1 MSLLV
6 AVAAVLLV
14 LWMQRRSG
22 VDRLADMRADHT
34 PDAKLVDPDETFHL
48 DMTLQNMGRHY
59 ILFAQLEERLH
70 RAFTV
75 RDPDIPAW
83 EVRSGET
90 KISFS
95 TWLPPRRQVRFRVPV
110 SISAR
115 GVYCLA
121 PLKFSIGDFLGLQER
136 SRLSDKFRAVVVAP
150 KEAEDQG
157 FADVLGGFL
166 GNVSVRRFIHEDPA
180 LFTGFR
186 EYTGR
191 EPMKQISWYQSA
203 KGQGLMV
210 KILDHTAEPQVSVL
224 VNADTRAKERGP
236 LLEKCYSMAR
246 TICRVLEERGI
257 AYDFAVNA
265 ELASS
270 AAGTDNTVGEGLGAN
285 HFAAV
290 LGCLGQA
297 TYVRAASGDE
307 FLAEFLVPAGARGH
321 ILITPSDDFAASR
334 VLERLRELSGGTLL
348 VLQAD
353 RSV

>member
-1 MSLLV
+1 
-6 AVAAVLLV
+6 
-14 LWMQRRSG
+14 
-22 VDRLADMRADHT
+22 
-34 PDAKLVDPDETFHL
+34 
-48 DMTLQNMGRHY
+48 
-59 ILFAQLEERLH
+59 
-70 RAFTV
+70 
-75 RDPDIPAW
+75 
-83 EVRSGET
+83 
-90 KISFS
+90 
-95 TWLPPRRQVRFRVPV
+95 
-110 SISAR
+110 
-115 GVYCLA
+115 
-121 PLKFSIGDFLGLQER
+121 
-136 SRLSDKFRAVVVAP
+136 
-150 KEAEDQG
+150 
-157 FADVLGGFL
+157 
-166 GNVSVRRFIHEDPA
+166 
-180 LFTGFR
+180 
-186 EYTGR
+186 
-191 EPMKQISWYQSA
+191 MKQISWYQSA
-203 KGQGLMV
+203 KGRGLMV

-224 VNADTRAKERGP
+224 VNADTRAKDRGP

-334 VLERLRELSGGTLL
+334 VLELLRELSGGTLL